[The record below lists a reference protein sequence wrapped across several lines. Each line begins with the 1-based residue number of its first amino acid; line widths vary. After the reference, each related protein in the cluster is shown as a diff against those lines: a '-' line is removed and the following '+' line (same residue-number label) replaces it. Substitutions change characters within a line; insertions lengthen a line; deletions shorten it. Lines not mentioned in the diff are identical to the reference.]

1 MQGLIFIRS
10 GRTRLSSFAK
20 RIPPAVLKM
29 NATQPRTRMKR
40 VCALRKFVPSIVEPT
55 ASARKM
61 VTALIRWVLA
71 VLLKRSVTPDSR
83 IRFPNISMPISG
95 ATEGISRAVIS
106 VEMTGNSRTVVRET
120 GLAVFIWIALSF
132 FVVNSRR
139 TGGWMTGTSDM

>member
-1 MQGLIFIRS
+1 M
-10 GRTRLSSFAK
+10 
-20 RIPPAVLKM
+20 
-29 NATQPRTRMKR
+29 
-40 VCALRKFVPSIVEPT
+40 KFVPAVEPT

-95 ATEGISRAVIS
+95 ATEGISRAVTS